1 MSSVKYTSHP
11 RRSPPTM
18 SRPRPIALL
27 LGWLGCQPRNLRRFV
42 DLYNTKGYDSIVRVA
57 SPESI
62 ISAVE
67 QGPSI
72 DFRSNSMNAMYHQA
86 FDILREL
93 QVRRSPQVIVH
104 IFSNGGCFLWE
115 WLAHILQHH
124 QHVSW
129 NDTNVDVKN
138 IRCRLIGR
146 VLDSAPA
153 NYEGRPDGIISALQH
168 IKPISEKNRLL
179 GIAEKVHAT
188 NVNLRHDKF
197 WKMMLND
204 NYFEVPELYLY
215 SENDKLTSY
224 EPLRKLINEREKLLG
239 KEHVWSHNFL
249 DSEHCGHLLK
259 YPEQYDSI
267 LGQFVAS
274 CSKKKEIASKL

>member
-1 MSSVKYTSHP
+1 
-11 RRSPPTM
+11 M

-27 LGWLGCQPRNLRRFV
+27 LGWLGCQPKNLRRFV

-62 ISAVE
+62 ILAIE
-67 QGPSI
+67 QGPSNE
-72 DFRSNSMNAMYHQA
+72 FRSSSMNAMYHQA
-86 FDILREL
+86 FDILEEL
-93 QVRRSPQVIVH
+93 QSRRSTQFIVH
-104 IFSNGGCFLWE
+104 MFSNGGCFLWE
-115 WLAHILQHH
+115 WLAHIFQHH
-124 QHVSW
+124 QHVTW
-129 NDTNVDVKN
+129 NDTNIDVQN
-138 IRCRLIGR
+138 IRGKLIGR

-153 NYEGRPDGIISALQH
+153 NYEGRPDGIVSALQH
-168 IKPISEKNRLL
+168 IKPPSEKNRLL
-179 GIAEKVHAT
+179 GMAEKVDAS
-188 NVNLRHDKF
+188 NVNLRHDDF
-197 WKMMLND
+197 WNMMLRD

-224 EPLRKLINEREKLLG
+224 EALRKLINEREKLLG

-259 YPEQYDSI
+259 YPRQYDSI

-274 CSKKKEIASKL
+274 CSRKNNISSKL